1 MAVEYQSPR
10 KLERGREKK
19 TCARFLKSCFLHY
32 LGAWNKPVKDKV
44 VIQPTRDRTGSPID
58 EVMSHHELQSSSQE
72 FKDFAEGYRF
82 TLRTTIT
89 RYSKAGALPEKAV
102 QTIKR
107 KLWKGGKSKQD
118 PHLTLLG

>member
-1 MAVEYQSPR
+1 
-10 KLERGREKK
+10 
-19 TCARFLKSCFLHY
+19 
-32 LGAWNKPVKDKV
+32 
-44 VIQPTRDRTGSPID
+44 
-58 EVMSHHELQSSSQE
+58 MSHHELQSSSQE